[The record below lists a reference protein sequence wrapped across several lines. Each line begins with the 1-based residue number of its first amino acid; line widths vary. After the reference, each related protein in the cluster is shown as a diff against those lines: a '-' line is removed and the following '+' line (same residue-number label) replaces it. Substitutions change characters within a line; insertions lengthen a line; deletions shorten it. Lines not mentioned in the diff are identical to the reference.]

1 MMDPVPTEL
10 KLLGAAVVI
19 GLVQIFLGVGAA
31 TRDNGSAWNVG
42 PRDVPVPPGVLAGRL
57 DRALRNFLETF
68 PLFAAMLLA
77 DVISGKLGQL
87 TLWGS
92 WLYVVARA
100 VYVPIYAMGVP
111 IVRSLVWMVSLVG
124 FVMVTAALFQ

>member
-77 DVISGKLGQL
+77 DVIAGKLGHL